1 MASNKQRKEQYQ
13 KELEELDDEIDI
25 ETRIME
31 RYHNAGNMQRF
42 TNSKSR
48 RNELLQRHR
57 EIKQKL
63 DSVSTKPPQL
73 SSDDRQERKRG
84 KLPGPTPSKR
94 GKQETDED
102 EQTWK
107 DVLKESTKSAGKII
121 TKGAATAAGVAART
135 AANNILPGSG
145 GIAQFI
151 VSQAID
157 AVASSDWMA
166 ARQTERISNQIDENK
181 DMPFGG
187 QPDDCPNP
195 TNFLPTE
202 QDLETLHGTS
212 TIDESKAVM
221 GRESMSTKVED
232 LYSTINPEQTSGDS
246 DPIQGRPS
254 MEVATEAAKQPAQG
268 TPFVA
273 IGAEEMVEVVRKQ
286 IFDKDGNLKMQEIKA
301 RATQTLQAV
310 KESGPITDMLEYIN
324 TFFNRRNA
332 PKVYTSTD
340 DTETQSYNQESHELI
355 SRDRTFSQQLKEH
368 YDSKGQKSYFQQA
381 KDYLLGTEEMD
392 TNEIT
397 EQINL
402 CLIEYATFA
411 NNVNSWVPHRDTRNQ
426 YFGGI
431 NTCYK
436 ELKKSHPRNPW
447 LSSWVPVST

>member
-107 DVLKESTKSAGKII
+107 DVLKESTKSAGKIM
-121 TKGAATAAGVAART
+121 TKGAATAAGVAARS
-135 AANNILPGSG
+135 AANSILPGSG

-212 TIDESKAVM
+212 TVDESKAVM
-221 GRESMSTKVED
+221 ARESMSTKVED

-246 DPIQGRPS
+246 DPITGRPS
-254 MEVATEAAKQPAQG
+254 MEIATEAAKQPAQQ
-268 TPFVA
+268 TPFIA

-286 IFDKDGNLKMQEIKA
+286 IFDEDGRLKVEEIKT
-301 RATQTLQAV
+301 RATQTLQQV
-310 KESGPITDMLEYIN
+310 KGPSIIADMLEYIDN
-324 TFFNRRNA
+324 FFDRRDT
-332 PKVYTSTD
+332 PKLYTTPQD
-340 DTETQSYNQESHELI
+340 EEITYQHELKTQT
-355 SRDRTFSQQLKEH
+355 RTFNQQIQEK
-368 YDSKGQKSYFQQA
+368 KSYFQQA
-381 KDYLLGTEEMD
+381 KDYILGTEEMD
-392 TNEIT
+392 TEELT
-397 EQINL
+397 EQINA
-402 CLIEYATFA
+402 CLIEYASFA

>member
-212 TIDESKAVM
+212 TVDESKAVM

-301 RATQTLQAV
+301 RATQTLQTI

-324 TFFNRRNA
+324 TFFDRRNA
-332 PKVYTSTD
+332 PKIYTTPQD
-340 DTETQSYNQESHELI
+340 EDITYRHELKTQT
-355 SRDRTFSQQLKEH
+355 RTFNQQIQEE
-368 YDSKGQKSYFQQA
+368 KSYFQQA
-381 KDYLLGTEEMD
+381 KDYILGTEEMD
-392 TNEIT
+392 TEELT
-397 EQINL
+397 EQINA
-402 CLIEYATFA
+402 CLIEYASFA

-426 YFGGI
+426 YFAGI

-436 ELKKSHPRNPW
+436 QLKKSHPRNPW